1 MGGLLGTAEARLE
14 HNKGLKLGL
23 TRDHGLLTHDD
34 DEEDAGQDPRGQKCL
49 LKLQN
54 HLIRWKDLKQCEEDK
69 LGKQGKTLVLPWALK
84 GSPGTTHSKSKFPKF
99 PETANYFAFSATK
112 NRMRTR
118 KLSSVLFE

>member
-23 TRDHGLLTHDD
+23 TRVHGLLTHDD

-84 GSPGTTHSKSKFPKF
+84 GSPGTLHSKSKC
-99 PETANYFAFSATK
+99 A
-112 NRMRTR
+112 
-118 KLSSVLFE
+118 L